1 MLHQPRFV
9 VFADCDYPSPMA
21 RSPARTLVTLFA
33 LLLAACSSGDG
44 DDGSEG
50 GSSTPTSD
58 TATTASR
65 LAEPPPTTAWEA
77 VLAGLTDEPSLQ
89 TAIDA
94 FSVAFQPIAGATPTT
109 LPAGY
114 TGSGSGPLRWLLAHW
129 DELDDAQRAEV
140 ESILAAWEDGAA
152 GEARGLVR
160 APTADP
166 PVSLVNDMVV
176 NYETLLGRQLGA
188 QIVVKAASTAAE
200 AANALAVTL
209 PRDANG
215 GFSGPMATCTI
226 TFAPDGLT
234 QTGHELV
241 ALAAHEV
248 FHCFESAVGTIAQ
261 SSKRPPWIMEGLAEW
276 AGETIAGGSQL
287 SLDTWGTWLSNP
299 WRMLFKR
306 AYDAIGFYAHV
317 DDNGVEMWDVVD
329 AAIAASDSGSAAAY
343 QTLVGGGAADL
354 VESWAAG
361 YFRDPTQAPQWDQTG
376 PGITPAKGP
385 VDKVPL
391 NDLSTLTFDAPPYSA
406 YVAEVDAAA
415 EVITVESPGRG
426 LAMLTDGTT
435 STLAALHGTVFCTK
449 GECVCPDGSPLAGTQ
464 FVPLAPGPVRI
475 APTGDTSGSH
485 VVLIGWTLDRFC
497 QGQRCEAGTWT
508 SSAWHVPRVITGGV
522 GAKLVI
528 TAEGEGFIDWSAAT
542 DLYGVAVGGTSE
554 TGMELVAVKVDIEGA
569 SHFFL
574 KNEGAGA
581 RVVSSAGS
589 VSLTT
594 YVDLGQGWMETGD
607 SSVSGYSPFAKI
619 GQDAKFRCGGN
630 SLLLNNSIE
639 FHRVSDEAEIPP
651 EASQYTPTTAGGD
664 GGTQGTV
671 GQLPTLDP
679 CALIPLAEVQKRFP
693 GATAP
698 TGPDPASAS
707 LVQCVYP
714 GTMVVQVFPP
724 MPEATFTGDAEAL
737 DLIVAP
743 IPNVGDWA
751 VAEVTKAD
759 PQFNLEMGVLLV
771 AGGTSGATISIVPYV
786 DVPPSGATY
795 NALVELL
802 AIAIAAS

>member
-1 MLHQPRFV
+1 MLV
-9 VFADCDYPSPMA
+9 ALC
-21 RSPARTLVTLFA
+21 A
-33 LLLAACSSGDG
+33 LLLASCSSGDG
-44 DDGSEG
+44 GPDGG
-50 GSSTPTSD
+50 PDGDSSTPTSD
-58 TATTASR
+58 TATSR
-65 LAEPPPTTAWEA
+65 LTEPPPTTAWEA

-94 FSVAFQPIAGATPTT
+94 FSLAFQPIAGATPVT
-109 LPAGY
+109 LPPGFA
-114 TGSGSGPLRWLLAHW
+114 GSGSGPLRWLLAHW
-129 DELDDAQRAEV
+129 DELDDAQRAAV
-140 ESILAAWEDGAA
+140 DATIAAWEEGATSESL
-152 GEARGLVR
+152 GLARKPAAEL
-160 APTADP
+160 
-166 PVSLVNDMVV
+166 PVALVNDMVV
-176 NYETLLGRQLGA
+176 NFETLLGRQLVA
-188 QIVVKAASTAAE
+188 TIVVKAAASAGEVDKAW
-200 AANALAVTL
+200 AVAI
-209 PRDANG
+209 PRDSAGGYNG
-215 GFSGPMATCTI
+215 PQATCTI
-226 TFAPDGLT
+226 VIAPDGLAMS
-234 QTGHELV
+234 GNALV
-241 ALAAHEV
+241 ALIAHEV
-248 FHCFESAVGTIAQ
+248 FHCFEADVGTVAK
-261 SSKRPPWIMEGLAEW
+261 SLKRPPWIVEGMAEW
-276 AGETIAGGSQL
+276 AGEVLAGGSQVGAGYW
-287 SLDTWGTWLSNP
+287 DAWLSNP

-306 AYDAIGFYAHV
+306 AYDAVGFYAHV

-343 QTLVGGGAADL
+343 QTLVGAGTTDL

-361 YFRDPTQAPQWDQTG
+361 YFRDPSQAPQWDQSG

-385 VDKVPL
+385 IDKVTL
-391 NDLSTLTFDAPPYSA
+391 DDLSSHTFDAPPYSA
-406 YVAEVDAAA
+406 YVAEVDAVA
-415 EVITVESPGRG
+415 EVITIESPGRG
-426 LAMLTDGTT
+426 LALLTDGTT
-435 STLAALHGTVFCTK
+435 STLADLHGTVFCTK
-449 GECVCPDGSPLAGTQ
+449 GECVCPEGSPLEGTP

-485 VVLIGWTLDRFC
+485 VVMIGWTLDRFC

-508 SSAWHVPRVITGGV
+508 SSAWHVPRVITGGT
-522 GAKLVI
+522 GAELVI
-528 TAEGEGFIDWSAAT
+528 TPEGEGFIDWSAAT
-542 DLYGVAVGGTSE
+542 DLYGAAVGGTLE
-554 TGMELVAVKVDIEGA
+554 TGMELVAVKVDVEGA

-581 RVVSSAGS
+581 RVISSAGS
-589 VSLTT
+589 MSLTT

-607 SSVSGYSPFAKI
+607 SSVSSYSPFAKI
-619 GQDAKFRCGGN
+619 NQDAKFRCGGN

-639 FHRVSDEAEIPP
+639 FRRVSDEAEIPP

-714 GTMVVQVFPP
+714 GIMVVQVFPP
-724 MPEATFTGDAEAL
+724 MPATTFTGDAEAL

-743 IPNVGDWA
+743 IANVGDWA

-759 PQFNLEMGVLLV
+759 PQFNLDMGVLLV
-771 AGGTSGATISIVPYV
+771 ASGTSTATISIVPYV
-786 DVPPSGATY
+786 DVAPSGATY

-802 AIAIAAS
+802 AIAIAAL

>member
-1 MLHQPRFV
+1 
-9 VFADCDYPSPMA
+9 MA
-21 RSPARTLVTLFA
+21 LCA

-94 FSVAFQPIAGATPTT
+94 FSVAFHPIDGATVSE
-109 LPAGY
+109 LPPGFA
-114 TGSGSGPLRWLLAHW
+114 GSGSGPLRWLLAHW
-129 DELDDAQRAEV
+129 DELDDAQRTEIDSV
-140 ESILAAWEDGAA
+140 IAAWEEGAA
-152 GEARGLVR
+152 SEALGLAR
-160 APTADP
+160 APAAEL
-166 PVSLVNDMVV
+166 PVALVNDMVV
-176 NYETLLGRQLGA
+176 NYETLLGRELVA
-188 QIVVKAASTAAE
+188 QIVVKAATSAGEVDKAW
-200 AANALAVTL
+200 AVAI
-209 PRDANG
+209 PRDSAG
-215 GFSGPMATCTI
+215 GYSGPQATCTI
-226 TFAPDGLT
+226 IIAPDGLAMS
-234 QTGHELV
+234 GNALV
-241 ALAAHEV
+241 ALIAHEV
-248 FHCFESAVGTIAQ
+248 FHCFEADIGTVAKSI
-261 SSKRPPWIMEGLAEW
+261 KRPPWIVEGMAEW
-276 AGETIAGGSQL
+276 AGETLAGGSQVGAGYW
-287 SLDTWGTWLSNP
+287 DAWLSSP
-299 WRMLFKR
+299 WRMLIKR
-306 AYDAIGFYAHV
+306 AYDAVGFYAHV

-343 QTLVGGGAADL
+343 QTLIGGGAADL

-361 YFRDPTQAPQWDQTG
+361 YFRDPAQAPQWDQTG

-385 VDKVPL
+385 IDKVIL
-391 NDLSTLTFDAPPYSA
+391 DDLSSLTFDAPPYSA
-406 YVAEVDAAA
+406 YIAEVDAAA

-449 GECVCPDGSPLAGTQ
+449 GECVCPEGSPREGTQ

-485 VVLIGWTLDRFC
+485 VVLIGWSLDRFC

-508 SSAWHVPRVITGGV
+508 STAWHVPRVITGGT
-522 GAKLVI
+522 GAELVI
-528 TAEGEGFIDWSAAT
+528 TAAGEGFIDWSAAN

-554 TGMELVAVKVDIEGA
+554 TGMELVAVRVDIEGA

-651 EASQYTPTTAGGD
+651 EASQYTPTTAGGGD

-671 GQLPTLDP
+671 GQLPALDP